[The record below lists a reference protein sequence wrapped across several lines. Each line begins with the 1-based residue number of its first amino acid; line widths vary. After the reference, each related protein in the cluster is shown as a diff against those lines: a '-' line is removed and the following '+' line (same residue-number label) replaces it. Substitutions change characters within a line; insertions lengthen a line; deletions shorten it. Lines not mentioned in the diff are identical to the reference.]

1 MNILSIDTATEVL
14 GVGLRTEGGG
24 YTGVVKRMGLHHA
37 EMIMP
42 AVEYV
47 LTQAGIQAS
56 DLHLLVCAKG
66 PGSFTGLRIGMSTIK
81 GLAFGL
87 GVPFISVPTL
97 DAMAY
102 GNSHCRS
109 AVMPVIDGKKKRVY
123 AALYKGGDRISDYI
137 DVDINSLASYADL
150 HEGILLTG
158 PGTEMVL
165 SGLPS
170 FTKFRVDTLGGWGW
184 NMAYLELG
192 EKIYREH
199 GGEKS
204 DAGPFYIRKSDAE
217 MKLQEKNTNVAH

>member
-14 GVGLRTEGGG
+14 GVGIRAEDGG
-24 YTGVVKRMGLHHA
+24 YVSVVKRMGLHHA

-47 LTQAGIQAS
+47 LAQAGIQAS

-66 PGSFTGLRIGMSTIK
+66 PGSFTGLRIGISTVK

-87 GVPFISVPTL
+87 GIPFISVPTL

-102 GNSHCRS
+102 GNSYCRS
-109 AVMPVIDGKKKRVY
+109 AVMPVIDGRKKRVY
-123 AALYKGGDRISDYI
+123 TALYKEGNRISDYLDAEI
-137 DVDINSLASYADL
+137 KSLASFDAL
-150 HEGILLTG
+150 HDGILLTG
-158 PGTEMVL
+158 PGAEIARA
-165 SGLPS
+165 GLPPS
-170 FTKFRVDTLGGWGW
+170 AKIRLDTLGGWGW

-192 EKIYREH
+192 EKIFREH
-199 GGEKS
+199 GGEKA

-217 MKLQEKNTNVAH
+217 MKLQEKTIDATR